1 MVFIQTSPQD
11 FSDMDF
17 TDLLRE
23 TEKRFSDRTPIRS
36 DNCNKLN
43 AGLLLQADSPERVEK
58 RLKRLGF
65 DTPTA
70 KLLAGSDVTK
80 PPTAVIDTST
90 SLNTFERI
98 LAKNDLMAVNF
109 LERGAR
115 AARPV
120 GRIRVRLANGSAGF
134 GTGFLVSPRLLLT
147 NNHVLPDAESAT
159 LSRVEF
165 DYQDGVDGHPLQ
177 AVVFD
182 LEPTVLFL
190 TDASLDYSLVAVK
203 TVAQNNIRLDS
214 FGWHPLIEA
223 EGKVIIGES
232 VSIIQHP
239 NGEPKQVALR
249 ENLLI
254 DVLPNFLHYQT
265 DTAPGSSGSPVFN
278 DQWELVALHHSGVP
292 KRNANGQILNINGN
306 VWRPEQGENRVAWIA
321 NEGVR
326 VSRLIQHIRS
336 QPVPEQ
342 AQPLLTELFSNRQPS
357 IRQPVTNNRAL
368 TIGNGELTPGTSE
381 LSSSEMTPK
390 PDCSSTN
397 TELQLRAIASEDGSV
412 TWTIPLQV
420 SVRLG
425 QPTTTASMI
434 STPVAPV
441 PASATPSTEL
451 PPAAIPVPVLEVPT
465 ESDLKQAL
473 KELKTAA
480 KKPYYDEAGDRK
492 KRDSYY
498 QTILGKLK
506 SLSSQELYQEL
517 SHLVIQTHTKRLAYQ
532 PSKYLY
538 PWIDL
543 HPDLKIRSIYSE
555 QVFEP
560 EALIR
565 ADFQVAQLLA
575 TRSQELQLKESF
587 NPAQLVQELNVLEA
601 SLPYNCEH
609 VVPQSWFAK
618 KEPMR
623 GDLHHLFACETRC
636 NSFRGNTPYFD
647 FEDFGT
653 AIRDNCGKVIG
664 EKFEPNAGKGAVARA
679 TLYFL
684 LRYPGEINKTER
696 EYQESRLPILLNW
709 HRSYPVS
716 EYERHRNAAIFEKQG
731 NRNPLIDFPDWVDK
745 ITFQLGLG

>member
-11 FSDMDF
+11 FSNMDF
-17 TDLLRE
+17 TDLLKE
-23 TEKRFSDRTPIRS
+23 TEERFGDRTSIRS
-36 DNCNKLN
+36 DNCDKLN

-80 PPTAVIDTST
+80 PPTAVIDTQT
-90 SLNTFERI
+90 SINTFERI

-109 LERGAR
+109 LERGAK
-115 AARPV
+115 ASRPV
-120 GRIRVRLANGSAGF
+120 GRIRVRLANGNAGF

-147 NNHVLPDAESAT
+147 NNHVLPNAESAA

-165 DYQDGVDGHPLQ
+165 DYQDGVDGQPLQ

-182 LEPTVLFL
+182 LEPNVLFL
-190 TDASLDYSLVAVK
+190 TDVQLDYSLVAVK
-203 TVAQNNIRLDS
+203 SLARNNIRLES
-214 FGWHPLIEA
+214 FGWHPLIET

-239 NGEPKQVALR
+239 NGEPKQIALR

-292 KRNANGQILNINGN
+292 RRDANGQILNIDGD

-336 QPVPEQ
+336 QSVSES
-342 AQPLLTELFSNRQPS
+342 AQSLLAELFNMSQPFNSQSAASNG
-357 IRQPVTNNRAL
+357 AL
-368 TIGNGELTPGTSE
+368 TIGHGGSTNGNSQSPG
-381 LSSSEMTPK
+381 SEMTPK
-390 PDCSSTN
+390 PDNSSTN
-397 TELQLRAIASEDGSV
+397 TNLQLQAIASEDGSV

-425 QPTTTASMI
+425 QPTATVPTLPTTAVPSP
-434 STPVAPV
+434 SSEPV
-441 PASATPSTEL
+441 PVTPS
-451 PPAAIPVPVLEVPT
+451 PALPVLEVPT

-473 KELKTAA
+473 KELKAAA
-480 KKPYYDEAGDRK
+480 KKPYYDESGDRK
-492 KRDSYY
+492 KRDVYY
-498 QTILGKLK
+498 QTVLGKLE

-517 SHLVIQTHTKRLAYQ
+517 SRLVIQTHTKRLSYQ

-538 PWIDL
+538 SWIDL

-555 QVFEP
+555 QTFEP
-560 EALIR
+560 EELIR

-587 NPAQLVQELNVLEA
+587 NNAQLMQELNLLEA

-684 LRYPGEINKTER
+684 LRYPNEINKTER
-696 EYQESRLPILLNW
+696 EYQENRLPILLDW
-709 HRSYPVS
+709 HKSYPVS
-716 EYERHRNAAIFEKQG
+716 EYEWHRNAAIFEKQG
-731 NRNPLIDFPDWVDK
+731 NRNPLIDFPDWADK
-745 ITFQLGLG
+745 IAFQLGLG

>member
-1 MVFIQTSPQD
+1 MN
-11 FSDMDF
+11 F
-17 TDLLRE
+17 TDILEE
-23 TEKRFSDRTPIRS
+23 TEERFGDREVIRS
-36 DNCNKLN
+36 DNHEKLD

-80 PPTAVIDTST
+80 PPAAMIDTQE

-109 LERGAR
+109 LERGAK

-120 GRIRVRLANGSAGF
+120 GRIRVRMANGSAGF

-147 NNHVLPDAESAT
+147 NNHVLPNAESAA

-165 DYQDGVDGHPLQ
+165 DYQDGLDGQPMQ

-182 LEPTVLFL
+182 LEPDALFL
-190 TDASLDYSLVAVK
+190 TDTRLDYSLVAVK
-203 TVAQNNIRLDS
+203 SVARNNISLES

-239 NGEPKQVALR
+239 NGEPKQIALR
-249 ENLLI
+249 ENLLV
-254 DVLPNFLHYQT
+254 DVLPDFLHYQT

-292 KRNANGQILNINGN
+292 KRDENGQILNVDGEA
-306 VWRPEQGENRVAWIA
+306 WKSDQGENRVAWIA

-326 VSRLIQHIRS
+326 VSRLIQHIKS
-336 QPVPEQ
+336 QSIPTQ
-342 AQPLLTELFSNRQPS
+342 AQPLLTELFNSSQSPTING
-357 IRQPVTNNRAL
+357 AL
-368 TIGNGELTPGTSE
+368 TISNGGSTHGTRRSPG
-381 LSSSEMTPK
+381 SEMTPK
-390 PDCSSTN
+390 PDNSSPNTN
-397 TELQLRAIASEDGSV
+397 LQLQAIASEDGSV

-425 QPTTTASMI
+425 QPTTTAPT
-434 STPVAPV
+434 TPTAIAPV
-441 PASATPSTEL
+441 PTLEAPSPE
-451 PPAAIPVPVLEVPT
+451 PAPAAIPTPMLEVPT

-473 KELKTAA
+473 KELKAAA
-480 KKPYYDEAGDRK
+480 KKPYYDESGDRK
-492 KRDSYY
+492 KRDTYY
-498 QTILGKLK
+498 QTILGKVQ
-506 SLSSQELYQEL
+506 SLSAKELYQEL
-517 SHLVIQTHTKRLAYQ
+517 SRLVNQTHKTRLSYQ

-555 QVFEP
+555 QTFEP
-560 EALIR
+560 EELIR

-587 NPAQLVQELNVLEA
+587 NSAQLLQELNVLEA

-684 LRYPGEINKTER
+684 LRYPNEINKTER
-696 EYQESRLPILLNW
+696 EYQESRLPILLDW
-709 HRSYPVS
+709 HKSYPVS
-716 EYERHRNAAIFEKQG
+716 EYEQHRNAAIFEKQG
-731 NRNPLIDFPDWVDK
+731 NRNPLIDFPDWADK
-745 ITFQLGLG
+745 IAFQLGLG